1 MKIQRVSVK
10 NFKRFTNLEIQDIPR
25 SAKLVLL
32 VGPNGCGKSSMFDAF
47 IQWFKPRTGFGYT
60 SDRNYYPKD
69 FDADYDP
76 MRDIDIDFHD
86 NEPIKP
92 NSLYVRTAYRNEASF
107 SVSSLTLNDNPGED
121 YRIGRL
127 IDDDK
132 SVSTN
137 YQRLVLNT
145 TAAVYDPENDL
156 KNTKTLRDELIGE
169 IQTSLRKVFG
179 DVELN
184 NIISPLGGDQ
194 SSGSFFF
201 SKGTVDQYHYMNL
214 SGGEKAAFDLILDI
228 HLKKKFYEN
237 TIYCIDEIESHLHTK
252 MQGAILREITDVV
265 PDGSQLW
272 VTTHS
277 LGVLRAAQRL
287 EEKSPGL
294 VSILDFDRSNLD
306 QNVRLK
312 PATLDRMTLEK
323 MFSIMLDDLPLGL
336 GPENVVVCEGSSL
349 GGNRADFDADIF
361 GTVFDSYRD
370 EIVFVS
376 GGSSNQ
382 VAQTGNTVG
391 GILERIFPEANV
403 TVVVDRDSKTQK
415 EITDFEGIVL
425 KERNLESYIFADDV
439 LEALVNEFQK
449 PELLQSALNIKQ
461 RELQNSAARNNAPDD
476 LKSASGS
483 IHVALG
489 RLLEMTQAGGSVNVF
504 MRDILAPLIKPGL
517 PTYDKLK
524 IEIID
529 AVRKI

>member
-1 MKIQRVSVK
+1 MKIRRASVK
-10 NFKRFTNLEIQDIPR
+10 NFKRFTDLEIQDIPK

-32 VGPNGCGKSSMFDAF
+32 VGPNGCGKSSLFDAF
-47 IQWFKPRTGFGYT
+47 LQWFRYNTRSGYNT
-60 SDRNYYPKD
+60 DRFYYPKD
-69 FDADYDP
+69 TSSDHDP
-76 MRDIDIDFHD
+76 TRDINIDFHD
-86 NEPIKP
+86 DEQVKR

-107 SVSSLTLNDNPGED
+107 SVSSLGLDDNPGEE
-121 YRIGRL
+121 YRIDRL

-132 SVSTN
+132 SVSAN

-156 KNTKTLRDELIGE
+156 KNIKTLRDELIGE

-237 TIYCIDEIESHLHTK
+237 TIWCGDEIESHLHTK

-287 EEKSPGL
+287 EEKTPGS
-294 VSILDFDRSNLD
+294 VCVLDFDRTDLD
-306 QNVRLK
+306 QTVRLR

-323 MFSIMLDDLPLGL
+323 MFSIMLDDLPPAF
-336 GPENVVVCEGSSL
+336 GPKNVVVCEGSSL
-349 GGNRADFDADIF
+349 GRSRVDFDADIF
-361 GTVFDSYRD
+361 GTIFGMYRG
-370 EIVFVS
+370 EVVFVS

-382 VAQTGNTVG
+382 VAKTGNTVG

-403 TVVVDRDSKTQK
+403 TVVVDRDSKTPK
-415 EITDFEGIVL
+415 EISDFDGIVL
-425 KERNLESYIFADDV
+425 KERNLESYLFADDV
-439 LEALVNEFQK
+439 LEALVNEHKK
-449 PELLQSALNIKQ
+449 PHSLQSALDIKR
-461 RELQNSAARNNAPDD
+461 RELQNSAGRNNAPDD

-489 RLLEMTQAGGSVNVF
+489 HLLQMTQPGGSVNAF
-504 MRDILAPLIKPGL
+504 MRDILAPLIKPGM
-517 PTYDKLK
+517 PTYEKLK
-524 IEIID
+524 TEIVD
-529 AVRKI
+529 VVRGN